1 MGYASDYGRGRSGD
15 NSLGTPGN
23 KDGYKAYRQNQEEW
37 HEKLN
42 TLIRDNGKDLRSNSL
57 TPETPA
63 PTPESPFSVKPL
75 ISDPYSIRH
84 KRTTYEDT
92 SSSRDWETGFF
103 ETLVHYI
110 KVLTLLGLFAFFVV
124 GGGIALYEKIGPEG
138 FVLIGLYVFVATAV
152 AGYALLLYRGL
163 EDFFEYKCTHLL
175 AWIVSL
181 SVSAIVCLTV
191 LHFVLK

>member
-23 KDGYKAYRQNQEEW
+23 KDGYEAYRKNQEEW
-37 HEKLN
+37 HEKVN
-42 TLIRDNGKDLRSNSL
+42 TLIRDNGKDLRWNSL
-57 TPETPA
+57 TPETPVSA
-63 PTPESPFSVKPL
+63 PESEFSLKSPVR
-75 ISDPYSIRH
+75 DPSPIRH
-84 KRTTYEDT
+84 KRMTYEDT

-124 GGGIALYEKIGPEG
+124 GGGVTLYEKIGPEG
-138 FVLIGLYVFVATAV
+138 FVLIGLYMCVAAGV
-152 AGYALLLYRGL
+152 VGYALLLYRGL
-163 EDFFEYKCTHLL
+163 EDFFEYTFTRVV
-175 AWIVSL
+175 AWLFSFSI
-181 SVSAIVCLTV
+181 SAIVCLTV